1 MLLIL
6 LLLLIIIIIIIIA
19 TIIIIII
26 INSHRSAAKTKT
38 VGWVKTNLNNA
49 KIDTNKFTAP
59 SASAVSSSKGELSE
73 LSLSEMLRRSN

>member
-6 LLLLIIIIIIIIA
+6 IIIIVI
-19 TIIIIII
+19 IIIIII

-59 SASAVSSSKGELSE
+59 SASSVSSSKGELSE
-73 LSLSEMLRRSN
+73 LSLSEILRRSN